1 MELSDKK
8 LNTFQKGIWQ
18 KIFSLAV
25 YGVCIVAG
33 TYAIAFLIKNDILK
47 ALTAIQKSADLS
59 EHTLRMLTAALD
71 ERGFA
76 LASIIIFCSVI
87 LALVSWFIIRWAG
100 NRNWSTTVILPK
112 AVEFRSAMDR
122 LGVLNPRDRFDIIE
136 KFRIPLYITEKPLLE
151 PENENVQ
158 ARHYRHGAQ
167 ADMRSLA
174 MLETFIG
181 CQKLCLDAGD
191 FDFLASEYK
200 RTFGT
205 VNSSALASLKDQND
219 KLNEEKLVLQEDL
232 DKAQKTIEEM
242 KKKLA
247 GRGEKK
253 QTSDQAVLLA
263 PMTAGDKG
271 KIVSANNELKFCIV
285 EFTDASINELLG
297 EARDH
302 ALPQLE
308 MSVRRPGRKSAAGE
322 FVTRIKLRQW
332 VKGKNLVI
340 ADILADW
347 EQAPSEKND
356 VVFL

>member
-18 KIFSLAV
+18 KIFSLAT
-25 YGVCIVAG
+25 YGFCIIVTA
-33 TYAIAFLIKNDILK
+33 YAIDRLIQHDINNSLASLQKK
-47 ALTAIQKSADLS
+47 ASLS

-122 LGVLNPRDRFDIIE
+122 LGVQKPRDRFDIIE
-136 KFRIPLYITEKPLLE
+136 KFCTPLYITEKPLLE
-151 PENENVQ
+151 PENEDVQ
-158 ARHYRHGAQ
+158 ARYYRHGAQ

-181 CQKLCLDAGD
+181 CQQLCLDAGD

-219 KLNEEKLVLQEDL
+219 KLKAALSLKEHDAHEAAQELARLREENAELFNKAKTADAREGKADKRERDRIAFWRVAAPLVND
-232 DKAQKTIEEM
+232 
-242 KKKLA
+242 
-247 GRGEKK
+247 
-253 QTSDQAVLLA
+253 LLA
-263 PMTAGDKG
+263 APDTEYTRPQIQQAFEDELERHP
-271 KIVSANNELKFCIV
+271 ELKPTIK
-285 EFTDASINELLG
+285 ALLHTPKKEQDG
-297 EARDH
+297 TPYSLEGWGMTLIREALGDR
-302 ALPQLE
+302 AK
-308 MSVRRPGRKSAAGE
+308 SSPGAGQK
-322 FVTRIKLRQW
+322 R
-332 VKGKNLVI
+332 
-340 ADILADW
+340 
-347 EQAPSEKND
+347 
-356 VVFL
+356 

>member
-25 YGVCIVAG
+25 YGVCIVAV
-33 TYAIAFLIKNDILK
+33 TYAIDRLIQHDINNALASLQKK
-47 ALTAIQKSADLS
+47 ADIS
-59 EHTLRMLTAALD
+59 EQSLHMLANILD

-122 LGVLNPRDRFDIIE
+122 LGVQKPRDRFDIIE
-136 KFRIPLYITEKPLLE
+136 KFRIPLYLSEKPLLAS
-151 PENENVQ
+151 ENTDVQ
-158 ARHYRHGAQ
+158 VRYYRHGAQ

-205 VNSSALASLKDQND
+205 VNFSALASLKDQND
-219 KLNEEKLVLQEDL
+219 KLKAALALKEQDTLEMTQELARLREENAELSNKMKTADAREGKADKRERDRIAFWRVAAPLVND
-232 DKAQKTIEEM
+232 
-242 KKKLA
+242 
-247 GRGEKK
+247 
-253 QTSDQAVLLA
+253 LLA
-263 PMTAGDKG
+263 TPDTEYTRPQIQQAFEGELERHP
-271 KIVSANNELKFCIV
+271 ELKPTIK
-285 EFTDASINELLG
+285 ALLHTPKKEQEG
-297 EARDH
+297 TPYSLEGWGMALIREALGDR
-302 ALPQLE
+302 AK
-308 MSVRRPGRKSAAGE
+308 SSPGAGQK
-322 FVTRIKLRQW
+322 R
-332 VKGKNLVI
+332 
-340 ADILADW
+340 
-347 EQAPSEKND
+347 
-356 VVFL
+356 

>member
-25 YGVCIVAG
+25 YGVCIVAV
-33 TYAIAFLIKNDILK
+33 TYAIDRLIQHDINNALASLQKK
-47 ALTAIQKSADLS
+47 ADIS
-59 EHTLRMLTAALD
+59 EQSLHMLANILD

-122 LGVLNPRDRFDIIE
+122 LGVQKPRDRFDIIE
-136 KFRIPLYITEKPLLE
+136 KFRIPLYLSEKPLLAS
-151 PENENVQ
+151 ENTDVQ
-158 ARHYRHGAQ
+158 VRYYRHGAE
-167 ADMRSLA
+167 ADMRNIA

-205 VNSSALASLKDQND
+205 VNFSALASLKDQND
-219 KLNEEKLVLQEDL
+219 KLKAALALKEQDTLEMTQELARLREENAELSNKMKTADAREGKADKRERDRIAFWRVAAPLVND
-232 DKAQKTIEEM
+232 
-242 KKKLA
+242 
-247 GRGEKK
+247 
-253 QTSDQAVLLA
+253 LLA
-263 PMTAGDKG
+263 TPDTEYTRPQIQQAFEGELERHP
-271 KIVSANNELKFCIV
+271 ELKPTIK
-285 EFTDASINELLG
+285 ALLHTPKKEQEG
-297 EARDH
+297 TPYSLEGWGMALIREALGDR
-302 ALPQLE
+302 AK
-308 MSVRRPGRKSAAGE
+308 SSPGAGQK
-322 FVTRIKLRQW
+322 R
-332 VKGKNLVI
+332 
-340 ADILADW
+340 
-347 EQAPSEKND
+347 
-356 VVFL
+356 

>member
-25 YGVCIVAG
+25 YGVCIVAV

-47 ALTAIQKSADLS
+47 ALTAIQKQADLS
-59 EHTLRMLTAALD
+59 NLDFRILTATLD

-87 LALVSWFIIRWAG
+87 LALVSWLIIRWAG
-100 NRNWSTTVILPK
+100 NRNWSTPVILPK

-122 LGVLNPRDRFDIIE
+122 LGVQKPRDRFDIIE

-151 PENENVQ
+151 PKNEGVQ
-158 ARHYRHGAQ
+158 ARYYRHGAQ

-181 CQKLCLDAGD
+181 CQQLCLDAGD

-205 VNSSALASLKDQND
+205 VNSSALAALKDQND
-219 KLNEEKLVLQEDL
+219 KLKAALSLKEHDAHEAAQELARLREENAELFNKAKTADAREGKADKRERDRIAFWRVAAPLVND
-232 DKAQKTIEEM
+232 
-242 KKKLA
+242 
-247 GRGEKK
+247 
-253 QTSDQAVLLA
+253 LLA
-263 PMTAGDKG
+263 TPDTEYTRPQIQQAFEDELERLP
-271 KIVSANNELKFCIV
+271 ELKPTIK
-285 EFTDASINELLG
+285 ALLYTPKKEQEG
-297 EARDH
+297 TPYSLEGWGMTLIREALGDR
-302 ALPQLE
+302 AK
-308 MSVRRPGRKSAAGE
+308 SSPGAGQK
-322 FVTRIKLRQW
+322 R
-332 VKGKNLVI
+332 
-340 ADILADW
+340 
-347 EQAPSEKND
+347 
-356 VVFL
+356 

>member
-122 LGVLNPRDRFDIIE
+122 LGVQKPRDRFDIIE
-136 KFRIPLYITEKPLLE
+136 KFRIPLYLSEKPLLAS
-151 PENENVQ
+151 ENTDVQ
-158 ARHYRHGAQ
+158 VRYYRHGAE
-167 ADMRSLA
+167 ADMRNIA

-219 KLNEEKLVLQEDL
+219 KLKAALSFKEHDAYEADQELVRAGNFKKTMRSHIERISADIHIPVTAVRA
-232 DKAQKTIEEM
+232 KALYSM
-242 KKKLA
+242 Y
-247 GRGEKK
+247 EKK
-253 QTSDQAVLLA
+253 ESLSC
-263 PMTAGDKG
+263 GD
-271 KIVSANNELKFCIV
+271 I
-285 EFTDASINELLG
+285 
-297 EARDH
+297 
-302 ALPQLE
+302 
-308 MSVRRPGRKSAAGE
+308 
-322 FVTRIKLRQW
+322 LRQFTP
-332 VKGKNLVI
+332 GTVI
-340 ADILADW
+340 
-347 EQAPSEKND
+347 EN
-356 VVFL
+356 